1 MCDNYFNSFFFIKIG
16 HLQKSSLLLYF
27 FQGKKIDF
35 EAWWF
40 STVNFHGQFL
50 QAKSL
55 KFQYFF

>member
-40 STVNFHGQFL
+40 STVNFHG
-50 QAKSL
+50 
-55 KFQYFF
+55 